1 MSFDPLQILTALR
14 RQHVNF
20 VVVGG
25 MAAVVHG
32 SDMATFDLDVTP
44 ERRRDNLVRL
54 ASALK
59 ELNAAIR
66 IDGAPE
72 GVPLDPSGAFLA
84 NVNVLNLTTS
94 FGDLDLVM
102 TPAGLADYDAMSADA
117 SEIEIDG
124 VVVRIA
130 SLADVIAS
138 KEASN
143 RAKDRL
149 TLPGLRILQRKIANN
164 GTG

>member
-1 MSFDPLQILTALR
+1 VAFDPLQILAVLR
-14 RQHVNF
+14 RHDVNF

-25 MAAVVHG
+25 LAAVIHG

-44 ERRRDNLVRL
+44 QRRQDNLERL
-54 ASALK
+54 ALALK
-59 ELNAAIR
+59 DIGAAIR
-66 IDGAPE
+66 VEGVPE
-72 GVPLDPSGAFLA
+72 GVVFDPTATFLER
-84 NVNVLNLTTS
+84 VSVLNLTTS

-102 TPAGLADYDAMSADA
+102 TPAGLAGYDAMATDA

-124 VVVRIA
+124 IIVQIA

-138 KEASN
+138 KEASD

-149 TLPGLRILQRKIANN
+149 TLPGLRVLQRKIAK
-164 GTG
+164 GG

>member
-1 MSFDPLQILTALR
+1 MSFDPLRILAVLR
-14 RQHVNF
+14 RHHVNL

-25 MAAVVHG
+25 LAAVVHG

-44 ERRRDNLVRL
+44 ERRRDNLARL
-54 ASALK
+54 ASALQ
-59 ELNAAIR
+59 ELNAAVR
-66 IDGAPE
+66 VDGAPK
-72 GVPLDPSGAFLA
+72 GVPFVPSGEFLA
-84 NVNVLNLTTS
+84 NVTMLNLTTS

-102 TPAGLADYDAMSADA
+102 TPAGLAGYDAVAADA

-124 VVVRIA
+124 VIVQIA

-138 KEASN
+138 KEASD

-149 TLPGLRILQRKIANN
+149 TLPGLRVLQRKIAK
-164 GTG
+164 GG

>member
-1 MSFDPLQILTALR
+1 VAFDPLQILAVLR
-14 RQHVNF
+14 RHRVNF

-25 MAAVVHG
+25 LAAVMHG

-44 ERRRDNLVRL
+44 QRRQDNLERL
-54 ASALK
+54 ARALK
-59 ELNAAIR
+59 EIGAAIR
-66 IDGAPE
+66 VEDVPE
-72 GVPLDPSGAFLA
+72 GVVFDPTATFLER
-84 NVNVLNLTTS
+84 VSVLNLTTS

-102 TPAGLADYDAMSADA
+102 TPTGLAGYDAMAADA

-124 VVVRIA
+124 VIVQIA

-138 KEASN
+138 KEASD

-149 TLPGLRILQRKIANN
+149 TLPGLRVLQRKIAE
-164 GTG
+164 GG